1 MLDAFNPMGSVG
13 GAGELFSPSIARPVV
28 QLADNRSFTGAPVFK
43 SGDRGPRGDAPEPAH
58 RRHFQNTPELWIAA
72 SRGLNALTGGDYA
85 EKGAVDVSPDA
96 LRHIFTS
103 MTGGL
108 GRAADRTLDYFTSD
122 EPSASRMPFVGRVVG
137 KVDDR
142 MKERAFM
149 GESKRINTAIN
160 EVDFLLKSG
169 RPDAADDIIKD
180 LGKGNL
186 DEGFRILGE
195 YRAAKKQLDTL
206 RRKEAPLGMQEPDDD
221 TTAIGRIMR
230 DMRRQT
236 MDRALREGR
245 P

>member
-1 MLDAFNPMGSVG
+1 M
-13 GAGELFSPSIARPVV
+13 
-28 QLADNRSFTGAPVFK
+28 
-43 SGDRGPRGDAPEPAH
+43 
-58 RRHFQNTPELWIAA
+58 
-72 SRGLNALTGGDYA
+72 TGGDYA

-195 YRAAKKQLDTL
+195 YRAAKEQLDRQ
-206 RRKEAPLGMQEPDDD
+206 RRQNAKMTVQEPDEEDR
-221 TTAIGRIMR
+221 AIIRMMR
-230 DMRRQT
+230 GMRRQT
-236 MDRALREGR
+236 MDRALREGQ